1 MDDTGIRLEPISREA
16 FLQNPDATKIEF
28 RLRIMDPKKRVNKH
42 KENEAIQFD
51 FDTKLDDFDEMSHEM
66 CKSGLIFD
74 EDVRP
79 VAKLLK
85 IQVQTLLKDRSERQT
100 QIRLEKEQKQQK
112 LLAEQR
118 QKQFA
123 EQLAMQQ
130 AAQAQAAAAQ
140 AQVNQIQNHVTPT
153 HQQATQ
159 MQQQQGIDPAQMLQW
174 QQQQNILM
182 QQNLAAAVQ
191 QQQQQTIQNIP
202 VNDVPGQITIEVPVL
217 KQPSTQQMPTQVI
230 AQPVQMQQQQITVQ
244 NVPQQVQAPQYPTV
258 TPQMPVNVQQQQ
270 QQQQPVAP
278 TQYVQMQVPQV
289 VPQTPQYVAQTSNV
303 TTPQPQVMQQ
313 QQQLQQQK
321 PLEMTPTT
329 TGQPPVRKIS
339 DQSVSAS
346 QIQQQ
351 QVIVPQQI
359 QIPQHVPQQVQPNS
373 QSTPSSE
380 PASSGKQSTGTST
393 PTTASTG
400 GSTASK
406 RPSKSRRV
414 NNSAERN
421 PKLVVLSVEGGTL
434 VECQM
439 ENKPKTITFKFDIID
454 VNPVDVA
461 KNLVSTVF
469 DLFFFRNIYKF
480 YGSKL

>member
-1 MDDTGIRLEPISREA
+1 MDDTGIRLEPISREG
-16 FLQNPDATKIEF
+16 FIQTPDATKIEF

-79 VAKLLK
+79 VSKLLK

-123 EQLAMQQ
+123 EQLAAQQ
-130 AAQAQAAAAQ
+130 AAQQAAQVHAQVQAQVQAAVAQ
-140 AQVNQIQNHVTPT
+140 AQANQLSMQNMTTPT
-153 HQQATQ
+153 HQQ
-159 MQQQQGIDPAQMLQW
+159 QGTPNLGQIDPAQMLQW

-182 QQNLAAAVQ
+182 QQNLAAVQ
-191 QQQQQTIQNIP
+191 QQQQQSIQNIP
-202 VNDVPGQITIEVPVL
+202 VNDVPGQISIEVPVL
-217 KQPSTQQMPTQVI
+217 KT
-230 AQPVQMQQQQITVQ
+230 MQS
-244 NVPQQVQAPQYPTV
+244 PQ
-258 TPQMPVNVQQQQ
+258 VQQQQ
-270 QQQQPVAP
+270 QQIPTQNPVQVPQMQQTTQSVPQQVSTQQQVPVQMPAPQPVATQQMP
-278 TQYVQMQVPQV
+278 VQQQYVQQQQT
-289 VPQTPQYVAQTSNV
+289 PQTPAQQYV
-303 TTPQPQVMQQ
+303 QVPVSQQ
-313 QQQLQQQK
+313 QQQPTNVTPIPQQQQQK
-321 PLEMTPTT
+321 PLDMTPTN
-329 TGQPPVRKIS
+329 TGQQPPPARKIS
-339 DQSVSAS
+339 DQNMPVLA
-346 QIQQQ
+346 QQQ
-351 QVIVPQQI
+351 QGQQQTNTSVPSEQQTK
-359 QIPQHVPQQVQPNS
+359 VQP
-373 QSTPSSE
+373 
-380 PASSGKQSTGTST
+380 GTGTST
-393 PTTASTG
+393 PTTTG
-400 GSTASK
+400 TATK

-461 KNLVSTVF
+461 KNLVST
-469 DLFFFRNIYKF
+469 
-480 YGSKL
+480 YGFCYF